1 MPFGLNIAPRI
12 FTKLTGSVVQELRQM
27 GLQVMAYLDD
37 WLVWAMTKQ
46 EGLQAAMKV
55 MVFLESLG
63 FQINLKNSGFFR
75 PRRSS
80 VWVWNGI

>member
-1 MPFGLNIAPRI
+1 
-12 FTKLTGSVVQELRQM
+12 M

-63 FQINLKNSGFFR
+63 FQINLKKSRLISAQTFQRLGLE
-75 PRRSS
+75 
-80 VWVWNGI
+80 WNLTSHKLYLLQEKRVGIAKQV